1 MATASNAGT
10 AIFDA
15 IRKRRVTR
23 SFTAQPV
30 EHALLR
36 QVVEAAR
43 WAPSAG
49 NRRIHIFVVVDDAA
63 LIRKVRLMSPGM
75 LGVPAA
81 LIVICTDWRRA
92 ELAGV
97 KREELNT
104 WIDVGTATQNMLLT
118 AHELG
123 LGAGPVT
130 SFSRS
135 GVQVL
140 LHLPD
145 DVTPELMICLGYA
158 APAMRVMRAGAS
170 TLVNVAELTF
180 WNRYDQQG

>member
-1 MATASNAGT
+1 MATDPNAGT

-30 EHALLR
+30 ERALLQ

-81 LIVICTDWRRA
+81 LIVICTDWCRA

-130 SFSRS
+130 SFS
-135 GVQVL
+135 
-140 LHLPD
+140 
-145 DVTPELMICLGYA
+145 
-158 APAMRVMRAGAS
+158 
-170 TLVNVAELTF
+170 
-180 WNRYDQQG
+180 

>member
-1 MATASNAGT
+1 MATKTNASSS
-10 AIFDA
+10 IFDA

-30 EHALLR
+30 ERVLL
-36 QVVEAAR
+36 QQIVEAAR

-49 NRRIHIFVVVDDAA
+49 NRRIHIFVVWDDAA
-63 LIRKVRLMSPGM
+63 LIGKIRLMSPGM
-75 LGVPAA
+75 LGMPAA

-118 AHELG
+118 AYELG

-135 GVQVL
+135 GLQVL

-145 DVTPELMICLGYA
+145 YVTPELMTCLGYA

-170 TLVNVAELTF
+170 TLVRVADLTF